1 LEEKMERIENFPH
14 SVQVA
19 GDTIKMEKN
28 RIYKTWADGSTGS
41 MAVTSNVIG
50 VAVSEPCEEYV
61 IVLESV
67 DGYHVMSRLQGW
79 FGPYAE
85 IKDIAFDDAKKVAS
99 VVGKKG
105 DSEGSFPLV
114 RE

>member
-1 LEEKMERIENFPH
+1 MERIEKFPH
-14 SVQVA
+14 SVTVA

-28 RIYKTWADGSTGS
+28 RIYKNWADGSTGS
-41 MAVTSNVIG
+41 MSITSDVIG
-50 VAVSEPCEEYV
+50 VAVSEAVSEYV
-61 IVLESV
+61 IVMSSV

-79 FGPYAE
+79 FGPFRE
-85 IKDIAFDDAKKVAS
+85 LTDIAFDEAKGYSA

-105 DSEGSFPLV
+105 DQEGTFPLI